1 MSDGFVA
8 DDFGSKVFA
17 SWRSQSAPAWR
28 AFTHHAFVHGLGDGS
43 LPRAAFLHYLVQD
56 YVFLIHFARAWALA
70 VLKAQSR
77 EEMRIAASV
86 VDGLVNHEM
95 QLHVKV
101 CSREGLTED
110 ALFHAEEELEN
121 LAYTRF
127 VIDAG
132 VSGDFLDLIAALA
145 PCVLGYG
152 EIGARLARATRPAN
166 PYAEWI
172 ATYACEEYQSLC
184 NSIGRLIDEATAL
197 RLGAS
202 PSTIPRWATLS
213 RRFETATRLE
223 ASFWAMGLR
232 GAP

>member
-77 EEMRIAASV
+77 EEMRSAASV

-110 ALFHAEEELEN
+110 ALFHAALSQGAEGGV
-121 LAYTRF
+121 LASAH
-127 VIDAG
+127 IDTARCAAIRDMHMAGDQPGALRAWRALVDLPRLLFAEPSPAPIKHWLWRAGLIDSPEVRLPMLPVSDTLAARIAREMEQRARPAG
-132 VSGDFLDLIAALA
+132 VSRHERSDRRLSA
-145 PCVLGYG
+145 P
-152 EIGARLARATRPAN
+152 
-166 PYAEWI
+166 
-172 ATYACEEYQSLC
+172 
-184 NSIGRLIDEATAL
+184 
-197 RLGAS
+197 
-202 PSTIPRWATLS
+202 
-213 RRFETATRLE
+213 
-223 ASFWAMGLR
+223 
-232 GAP
+232 